1 MNVYLA
7 SALTQC
13 VIQTIQMLHSLCLWK
28 CACDGQETKVP
39 KVVAGGPL
47 RKLAGQGAKVPN
59 VVAGGPLRNH
69 VDVLLAH
76 TLDAQYPSLPRQK
89 TQG

>member
-39 KVVAGGPL
+39 
-47 RKLAGQGAKVPN
+47 N

>member
-39 KVVAGGPL
+39 NVVAGGPL

-59 VVAGGPLRNH
+59 VVAGGPLRKLVGAGLGTN
-69 VDVLLAH
+69 VVLLARM
-76 TLDAQYPSLPRQK
+76 AWP
-89 TQG
+89 GC